1 MNYSPCEYGEENGE
15 YGRLECAEG
24 MEPVV
29 VKLLPALRV
38 PEEKELKKKTNQHQR
53 YTTVS
58 IKVVPHKHKS
68 EHNNA
73 DWYYV
78 NYG

>member
-24 MEPVV
+24 MELVV

-38 PEEKELKKKTNQHQR
+38 PEEKELKKKTNQHQL
-53 YTTVS
+53 
-58 IKVVPHKHKS
+58 
-68 EHNNA
+68 
-73 DWYYV
+73 
-78 NYG
+78 